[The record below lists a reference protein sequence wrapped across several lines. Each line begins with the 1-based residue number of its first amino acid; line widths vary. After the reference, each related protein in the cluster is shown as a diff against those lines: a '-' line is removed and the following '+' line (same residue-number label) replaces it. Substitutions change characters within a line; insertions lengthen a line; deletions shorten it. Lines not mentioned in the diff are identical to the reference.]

1 MSRFQHI
8 LSYLLFA
15 LHILL
20 LFLLVFQEKVN
31 IPIGLQTI
39 GRMHPMVLHLPIGL
53 LLVQG
58 YFGFV
63 SKNLKEKIL
72 RNSLVCASYYSYYCQ
87 YCCTNGFL
95 FVKGRRL
102 YRKLTYLAQILLA

>member
-20 LFLLVFQEKVN
+20 LFLLLFQEKVN
-31 IPIGLQTI
+31 IPIGFQTI

-53 LLVQG
+53 LLITGLFWFCKQEFEG
-58 YFGFV
+58 E
-63 SKNLKEKIL
+63 NLP
-72 RNSLVCASYYSYYCQ
+72 NSLGLC
-87 YCCTNGFL
+87 
-95 FVKGRRL
+95 
-102 YRKLTYLAQILLA
+102 